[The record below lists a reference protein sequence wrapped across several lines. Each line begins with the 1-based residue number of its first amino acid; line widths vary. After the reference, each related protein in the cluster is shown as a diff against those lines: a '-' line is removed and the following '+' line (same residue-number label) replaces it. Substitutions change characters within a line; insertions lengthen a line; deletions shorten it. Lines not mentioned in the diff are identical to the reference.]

1 MTGFMNVFHRLTVT
15 ALIVALSTNFVW
27 FALTYFVY
35 LQTQSVVSTGLAAGI
50 YLVIVALSGFWF
62 GSFVDRNKKKTA
74 MFASSIASL
83 IFFTVG
89 FLMYIFAPS
98 GAFNS
103 VTSPYLWIFASILLS
118 GVIAGLIY
126 FIAIPTLITSLVPEN
141 RRDKANGLF
150 STATGFSFGVNSVAS
165 GIVLGFGGMFWVL
178 VGGIVLTLLGIVY
191 LAFIPVSEQKPA
203 KSEVEKQEKNEVRGT
218 INLIKSI
225 PGLFALIFF
234 STFNNLLGGVFF
246 ALMDAYGL
254 ELMSVQ
260 FWGILWG
267 LLSPAFVVG
276 GLVIAR
282 KGLGKNPLRTLFLA
296 NIIIWGNAVFFAI
309 QPSIILLSIGI
320 TIWLGLFPVIQ
331 ASEQTI
337 IQKVVTQ
344 NFQGRVFGFSRSI
357 EQSVAPLTAFIIGPI
372 AQLIF
377 IPFMTTGS
385 GVQLIGG
392 WFGTGTGRGIAL
404 VFIIA
409 GIIGLVV
416 TLFAMRSKIYK
427 LLAKRYLE

>member
-1 MTGFMNVFHRLTVT
+1 
-15 ALIVALSTNFVW
+15 
-27 FALTYFVY
+27 
-35 LQTQSVVSTGLAAGI
+35 
-50 YLVIVALSGFWF
+50 
-62 GSFVDRNKKKTA
+62 
-74 MFASSIASL
+74 
-83 IFFTVG
+83 
-89 FLMYIFAPS
+89 MYQFAPS
-98 GAFNS
+98 DAFNS
-103 VTSPYLWIFASILLS
+103 VTSPYLWIFVSILLS

-150 STATGFSFGVNSVAS
+150 STATGFIFGVNSVAS

-178 VGGIVLTLLGIVY
+178 VSGIAVTLLGIVY
-191 LAFIPVSEQKPA
+191 LAFIPISEENRA
-203 KSEVEKQEKNEVRGT
+203 RSEVEKEQNEIKGT

-267 LLSPAFVVG
+267 LLSPAFVIG

-296 NIIIWGNAVFFAI
+296 NIVIWTNAVFFAI

-320 TIWLGLFPVIQ
+320 SIWLGLFPVIQ
-331 ASEQTI
+331 AAEQTI

-357 EQSVAPLTAFIIGPI
+357 EQSVATLTAFIIGPI

-377 IPFMTTGS
+377 IPFMTTGA

-409 GIIGLVV
+409 GVIGLVV
-416 TLFAMRSKIYK
+416 ALVAMRSKIYK

>member
-1 MTGFMNVFHRLTVT
+1 MNVFHRLTVT

-35 LQTQSVVSTGLAAGI
+35 IQTQSVVSTGLAAGI

-98 GAFNS
+98 GAFDS
-103 VTSPYLWIFASILLS
+103 ITSPYLWIFASILLS

-150 STATGFSFGVNSVAS
+150 STATGFSFGVNAVAS

-267 LLSPAFVVG
+267 LLSPAFLIG

-296 NIIIWGNAVFFAI
+296 NIVIWSNAVFFAL

-337 IQKVVTQ
+337 IQKVVAQ

-385 GVQLIGG
+385 GVQLIGS

>member
-1 MTGFMNVFHRLTVT
+1 MNVFHRLTVT

-35 LQTQSVVSTGLAAGI
+35 IQTQSVVSTGLAAGI

-178 VGGIVLTLLGIVY
+178 VGGIVLTLLGILY
-191 LAFIPVSEQKPA
+191 LAFIPVSEQKPS

-267 LLSPAFVVG
+267 LLSPAFLIG

-296 NIIIWGNAVFFAI
+296 NIVIWSNAVFFAI

-357 EQSVAPLTAFIIGPI
+357 EQSVAPLTAFIIGPL

>member
-1 MTGFMNVFHRLTVT
+1 MR
-15 ALIVALSTNFVW
+15 
-27 FALTYFVY
+27 
-35 LQTQSVVSTGLAAGI
+35 
-50 YLVIVALSGFWF
+50 
-62 GSFVDRNKKKTA
+62 
-74 MFASSIASL
+74 
-83 IFFTVG
+83 
-89 FLMYIFAPS
+89 
-98 GAFNS
+98 
-103 VTSPYLWIFASILLS
+103 
-118 GVIAGLIY
+118 
-126 FIAIPTLITSLVPEN
+126 
-141 RRDKANGLF
+141 
-150 STATGFSFGVNSVAS
+150 
-165 GIVLGFGGMFWVL
+165 
-178 VGGIVLTLLGIVY
+178 
-191 LAFIPVSEQKPA
+191 
-203 KSEVEKQEKNEVRGT
+203 VEKQEKNEVRGT
-218 INLIKSI
+218 INLVKSI

-267 LLSPAFVVG
+267 ILSPAFVVG

-296 NIIIWGNAVFFAI
+296 NIVIWSNAIFFAI

-331 ASEQTI
+331 ATEQTI

-357 EQSVAPLTAFIIGPI
+357 EQSIAPLTAFIIGPI

-377 IPFMTTGS
+377 IPFMTKGA

-416 TLFAMRSKIYK
+416 TLLAMRSKIYK
-427 LLAKRYLE
+427 LLAKRYLEGRNA

>member
-1 MTGFMNVFHRLTVT
+1 MNVFHRLTVS
-15 ALIVALSTNFVW
+15 ALIVAVSTNFVW

-35 LQTQSVVSTGLAAGI
+35 IQTQSVVSTGLAAGI

-74 MFASSIASL
+74 MLASSIASL
-83 IFFTVG
+83 ILFTVG
-89 FLMYIFAPS
+89 FLMYQFAPS
-98 GAFNS
+98 GVFNS

-165 GIVLGFGGMFWVL
+165 GLVLGFGGMFWVL
-178 VGGIVLTLLGIVY
+178 VSGIILTVLGIVF
-191 LAFIPVSEQKPA
+191 LAFIPISEQKPERN
-203 KSEVEKQEKNEVRGT
+203 EVEKQEKNEVRGT

-276 GLVIAR
+276 GFVIAR
-282 KGLGKNPLRTLFLA
+282 KGLGKNPLRTLFIA
-296 NIIIWGNAVFFAI
+296 NIVIWSNAVFFAF
-309 QPSIILLSIGI
+309 QPSVILLSIGI

-331 ASEQTI
+331 ATEQTI

-377 IPFMTTGS
+377 IPFMTTGA
-385 GVQLIGG
+385 GVQLIGN

-416 TLFAMRSKIYK
+416 TLIAMRSKIYK

>member
-1 MTGFMNVFHRLTVT
+1 MNVFNRLTVT
-15 ALIVALSTNFVW
+15 ALIVAVSTNFVW

-35 LQTQSVVSTGLAAGI
+35 IQTHSVVSTGLAAGI

-83 IFFTVG
+83 IFFAVG
-89 FLMYIFAPS
+89 FLMYQFAPS
-98 GAFNS
+98 DAFNS
-103 VTSPYLWIFASILLS
+103 VTSPYLWIFVSILLS

-150 STATGFSFGVNSVAS
+150 STATGFTFGVNSVAS

-178 VGGIVLTLLGIVY
+178 VSGIAVTLLGIVY
-191 LAFIPVSEQKPA
+191 LAFIPISEENPA
-203 KSEVEKQEKNEVRGT
+203 RSEVEKEQNEIKGT

-267 LLSPAFVVG
+267 VLSPAFLVG
-276 GLVIAR
+276 GFVIAR

-296 NIIIWGNAVFFAI
+296 NIVIWGNAVFFAI

-320 TIWLGLFPVIQ
+320 SIWLGLFPVIQ
-331 ASEQTI
+331 AAEQTI

-377 IPFMTTGS
+377 IPFMTTGA

-416 TLFAMRSKIYK
+416 TLFAMRSKVYA
-427 LLAKRYLE
+427 LLAKRYHE

>member
-1 MTGFMNVFHRLTVT
+1 MNVFHRLTVS

-35 LQTQSVVSTGLAAGI
+35 IQTQSVVSTGLAAGI

-267 LLSPAFVVG
+267 LLSPAFVIG
-276 GLVIAR
+276 GFVIAR

-296 NIIIWGNAVFFAI
+296 NIILWSNAVFFAI

-331 ASEQTI
+331 ATEQTI

>member
-1 MTGFMNVFHRLTVT
+1 MNVFHRLIVS
-15 ALIVALSTNFVW
+15 ALIVAVSTNFVW

-35 LQTQSVVSTGLAAGI
+35 IQTQSVVSTGLAAGI
-50 YLVIVALSGFWF
+50 YLVIVALSGFFF

-74 MFASSIASL
+74 MFASSVASL
-83 IFFTVG
+83 ILFTLG

-178 VGGIVLTLLGIVY
+178 VTGIVLTLLGIVY
-191 LAFIPVSEQKPA
+191 LAFVPLSEQKPVL
-203 KSEVEKQEKNEVRGT
+203 SDIGKQEENGFRGT
-218 INLIKSI
+218 INVIKSI
-225 PGLFALIFF
+225 PGLFALILF

-267 LLSPAFVVG
+267 ILSPAFVIG
-276 GLVIAR
+276 GLVVAR

-296 NIIIWGNAVFFAI
+296 NIVIWSNAVFFAI

-337 IQKVVTQ
+337 IQKVVPQ
-344 NFQGRVFGFSRSI
+344 DFQGRVFGFSRSI
-357 EQSVAPLTAFIIGPI
+357 EQSIAPLTAFIIGPI
-372 AQLIF
+372 TQLIF
-377 IPFMTTGS
+377 IPFMTTGA
-385 GVQLIGG
+385 GVELIGD

-409 GIIGLVV
+409 GIIGLIV
-416 TLFAMRSKIYK
+416 TLVAMRSKVYK

>member
-1 MTGFMNVFHRLTVT
+1 MNVFHRLTVT

-35 LQTQSVVSTGLAAGI
+35 IQTQSVVSTGLAAGI

-98 GAFNS
+98 GAFSS

-191 LAFIPVSEQKPA
+191 LAFIPVSEQKPS
-203 KSEVEKQEKNEVRGT
+203 KSEVEKQEKNEVSGT

-225 PGLFALIFF
+225 PGLFGLIFF

-267 LLSPAFVVG
+267 VLSPAFVIG

-296 NIIIWGNAVFFAI
+296 NIILWSNAVFFAI

-337 IQKVVTQ
+337 IQKVVAQ

-392 WFGTGTGRGIAL
+392 WFGTGAGRGIAL

>member
-1 MTGFMNVFHRLTVT
+1 MNVFHRLTVS
-15 ALIVALSTNFVW
+15 ALIVALSTNYVW

-35 LQTQSVVSTGLAAGI
+35 IQTQSVVSTGLAAGI

-267 LLSPAFVVG
+267 LLSPAFVIG
-276 GLVIAR
+276 GFVIAR

-296 NIIIWGNAVFFAI
+296 NIILWSNAVFFAI

-331 ASEQTI
+331 ATEQTI